1 MTDPRPVVDL
11 DDDEAR
17 DRTIVGAKA
26 ARLAEARRAGL
37 PVLPGVVVPVAV
49 ARPALAAGAE
59 ALERGGSGRARL
71 ALMDVEV
78 PADVL
83 AGLTEAAGTLGTP
96 LVVRSS
102 SPMEGD
108 AAWSGTFSSFDS
120 IGVEDLRTA
129 VRGVW
134 ASVFTVH
141 AVERCEALEVD
152 PADVELAVLVQPQV
166 EPVCGGSARLAADGS
181 VGVHAIAGAPRDL
194 LQGWETGVRARVVDG
209 VVVDG
214 DAAAVLGDAP
224 ILAAAALVH
233 RTREALGDDLIEWAW
248 VDGAMVLLQS
258 TAAPAAAARATAAA
272 GDERLAR
279 PEALEAAR
287 LVHRFPGPLG
297 ERLVLPW
304 AFGLSEELPEPFAVP
319 ASTDPAADLARA
331 TELAAQLTKQAW
343 QHRSDGGRGVVDA
356 LAALRGPDPVP
367 ALELL
372 ATTRRVDP
380 EAGAEVLRLVASVAA
395 ALVESGRLRLARRVW
410 RSSVERLEELVR
422 GAPGDDP
429 QRHGPDRW
437 EPFVHAVVREAGRTL
452 EGLGVVAG
460 IAAGR
465 VVVIRDP
472 HAPPP
477 FDDRDVL
484 VADRPLPALAPL
496 LFRAAAL
503 VTTTGNPAAHLMEV
517 ANSLALPTVLGVDLT
532 SVGGLTGLA
541 AAAPLAAVDGETGEV
556 ALLDATTTG

>member
-1 MTDPRPVVDL
+1 MTGPGHVIDL
-11 DDDEAR
+11 DDDRAR

-37 PVLPGVVVPVAV
+37 PALDGVVVPVEV

-78 PADVL
+78 PAEVL
-83 AGLTEAAGTLGTP
+83 AELSEAAERLGTP

-141 AVERCEALEVD
+141 AVERCEALEVE
-152 PADVELAVLVQPQV
+152 PADVELAVLVQRQV
-166 EPVCGGSARLAADGS
+166 DPVCGGSARLTADGAVS
-181 VGVHAIAGAPRDL
+181 VHAIAGAPRDL

-214 DAAAVLGDAP
+214 DAAEALGEAP
-224 ILAAAALVH
+224 MLAAAALVH
-233 RTREALGDDLIEWAW
+233 RTRAALGDDLVEWAW
-248 VDGAMVLLQS
+248 VDGDVVLLQS
-258 TAAPAAAARATAAA
+258 TSAPAAAPRADA
-272 GDERLAR
+272 GPTDPRLAA
-279 PEALEAAR
+279 PEAVEVAH

-304 AFGLSEELPEPFAVP
+304 AFGLSAILP
-319 ASTDPAADLARA
+319 DPGPVAPSDDPEADLARA
-331 TELAAQLTKQAW
+331 AELAAQLTKQAW
-343 QHRSDGGRGVVDA
+343 QHRADGGRDVVDA
-356 LAALRGPDPVP
+356 IAALRGPDPFP

-380 EAGAEVLRLVASVAA
+380 AAGGEVLRLVAGVAA
-395 ALVESGRLRLARRVW
+395 RLVERGDLRLARRVW
-410 RSSVERLEELVR
+410 RSPLERLAGLLR
-422 GAPGDDP
+422 GADAQDP

-437 EPFVHAVVREAGRTL
+437 EPFLHAVVREAGTRLT
-452 EGLGVVAG
+452 GLAVVAG

-465 VVVIRDP
+465 VAVIRDP

-517 ANSLALPTVLGVDLT
+517 ANSLALPTVLGVDLGAF
-532 SVGGLTGLA
+532 GGLDGLA
-541 AAAPLAAVDGETGEV
+541 RRPLLAAVDGDAGEV
-556 ALLDATTTG
+556 ALLDAVAD